1 MNPPDTQSPS
11 LPHSGLPLVLASA
24 SPRRRQLLRGIG
36 IPIEVFP
43 VGAEETPLP
52 GEDGPRSALRLAR
65 EKAQIAAAARPRQ
78 AILAADTVVLIESQ
92 ILGKPRTIDEAREML
107 GLLSGR
113 WHRVV
118 TGVALRLPS
127 GAILSESS
135 ATEVRFSP
143 LSAQEIEAYIAT
155 PEPYDKAGAYAIQG
169 VAGWF
174 IEEIRGSASNV
185 IGLPLEVVRRLL
197 LRAGLPGPSLTPLP
211 DPK

>member
-1 MNPPDTQSPS
+1 MNPPKAHSPS
-11 LPHSGLPLVLASA
+11 HVLLGLPLVLASV

-36 IPIEVFP
+36 IPIEVYP
-43 VGAEETPLP
+43 VDADETPLP
-52 GEDGPRSALRLAR
+52 GEDGPRAALRLAR
-65 EKAQIAAAARPRQ
+65 EKARLAAEARPQQ
-78 AILAADTVVLIESQ
+78 AILAADTVVLIENQ

-118 TGVALRLPS
+118 TGVALRIPS
-127 GAILSESS
+127 GEIQSESS
-135 ATEVRFSP
+135 ATEVRFAP

-174 IEEIRGSASNV
+174 VEEIRGSASNV
-185 IGLPLEVVRRLL
+185 IGLPLEVVRRLM

-211 DPK
+211 D